1 MEPIKMNAVINFA
14 KPYRVAEGGTT
25 NEGISINYLLT
36 DSFRPFEDETIGA
49 QGYKSSKASLP
60 LSEADSL
67 VAVPGYYQ
75 LTCNMTIGSNNQP
88 VLKPI
93 KVEFLNY
100 IDLVMSSELSPAQSV
115 QQPEPQLEVKPSEQL
130 EPEQKSGESDGKPVK
145 QSKK

>member
-1 MEPIKMNAVINFA
+1 MEPIRMNAVINFA

-36 DSFRPFEDETIGA
+36 NSFRPFDDETIGA

-60 LSEADSL
+60 LSEAASL
-67 VAVPGYYQ
+67 VAVPGYYE

-100 IDLVMSSELSPAQSV
+100 IDLVMSPELPPAH
-115 QQPEPQLEVKPSEQL
+115 PIPQLEPVTSEQSD
-130 EPEQKSGESDGKPVK
+130 KSGKTDGK
-145 QSKK
+145 SAKKG

>member
-60 LSEADSL
+60 LSESESL

-100 IDLVMSSELSPAQSV
+100 IDLVMSPDLPPAHPI
-115 QQPEPQLEVKPSEQL
+115 QQPEPEPAT
-130 EPEQKSGESDGKPVK
+130 EPEKSDKSGKKESKPAK
-145 QSKK
+145 

>member
-36 DSFRPFEDETIGA
+36 DSFRPFEDETVGA

-100 IDLVMSSELSPAQSV
+100 IDLVMSPELPPAQPV
-115 QQPEPQLEVKPSEQL
+115 LQL
-130 EPEQKSGESDGKPVK
+130 EPKPKNPEKSGKAASEK
-145 QSKK
+145 